1 MSSLVKP
8 DLSGVALL
16 CDLNRHNSQIRFPQH
31 PFAGCVDDLLPGS
44 CATADLLRRSALLW
58 HDGRLDEGLRY
69 AATATDVKCE
79 ENHDLCALAPLWHV
93 GLLTKARKLEDGWRV
108 LNSLGARKG
117 DPEAQRTTATSHI
130 IRGELLFAT
139 GRVDDALTEVKA
151 GLRIAERCGAR
162 PLRPAGYVVMAHS
175 ALRRADMRACAHLV
189 DKLTGEALLGYFG
202 QAAGAWVTA
211 QVAEARNGVDSAAG
225 LIAGIVTNPFVLR
238 QLLVSEPAAAS
249 WLVRAAGMLGAHDLA
264 KEAVAAAEVAATENP
279 GLSVIRGAASHAA
292 GLLESDPVKLCE
304 AANLYPDQWCGASAK
319 EDMATLLAERRTERD
334 NTIRILESA
343 LGAYTA
349 VGATRDASRV
359 VNKLREFGVR
369 RGAIRA
375 AEREGDLPH
384 GLTNTEFAV
393 AELVS
398 QGHTNNEVGRQL
410 FISRH
415 TVACHLKKVYQKMS
429 VASRVEL
436 AASWKSMR
444 PMLEGN
450 WVTKPT

>member
-1 MSSLVKP
+1 M
-8 DLSGVALL
+8 
-16 CDLNRHNSQIRFPQH
+16 N
-31 PFAGCVDDLLPGS
+31 DLLPGA
-44 CATADLLRRSALLW
+44 CATADLLQRSALAW

-69 AATATDVKCE
+69 AAAATGIKCE
-79 ENHDLCALAPLWHV
+79 ENHDLCVLAPFWHV
-93 GLLTKARKLEDGWRV
+93 SLLSKARKLEDGWRV
-108 LNSLGARKG
+108 LNAIETRNG
-117 DPEAQRTTATSHI
+117 DPEDQRTAATSHVV
-130 IRGELLFAT
+130 RGELLFAT
-139 GRVDDALTEVKA
+139 GRVDDGLAEVKT
-151 GLRIAERCGAR
+151 GLQLAERCGAR
-162 PLRPAGYVVMAHS
+162 PLRPAGYVVMAHG
-175 ALRRADMRACAHLV
+175 ALRRADMRASQHLV

-211 QVAEARNGVDSAAG
+211 QVAEARTGVGSAAG

-249 WLVRAAGMLGAHDLA
+249 WLVRACGKLGADDLA
-264 KEAVAAAEVAATENP
+264 KEAVEAANAASVENP
-279 GLSVIRGAASHAA
+279 QFNIIQGAASHAA
-292 GLLESDPVKLCE
+292 GLLEGDPAKLRE
-304 AANLYPDQWCGASAK
+304 AANLYPDQWCVASAR
-319 EDMATLLAERRTERD
+319 EDMASLLAEQRSERD
-334 NTIRILESA
+334 NTIRIFESA

-359 VNKLREFGVR
+359 VNKLRDFGVR

-375 AEREGDLPH
+375 ADRDGDLPH

-415 TVACHLKKVYQKMS
+415 TVAFHLKKVYQKMS

-436 AASWKSMR
+436 AASWKSMQ

-450 WVTKPT
+450 W